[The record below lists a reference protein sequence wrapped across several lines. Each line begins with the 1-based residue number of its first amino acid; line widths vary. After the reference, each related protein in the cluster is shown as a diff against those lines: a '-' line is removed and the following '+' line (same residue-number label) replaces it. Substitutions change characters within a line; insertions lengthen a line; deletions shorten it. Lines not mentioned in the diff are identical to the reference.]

1 LSEENIFEQLL
12 ELLQSPGPVN
22 WKLGAQVGQSLVG
35 AAEPIEP
42 ALIEEYGELI
52 HAAEL
57 HVANSET
64 TLDPTG
70 DPIALTDRR
79 GWADAN
85 FRSFAYLAEPLA
97 AKMSGGG
104 EVDID
109 QPALNV
115 GAMLSPLAPVLLG
128 MQMGSMVGLM
138 GHRVLGQFDV
148 GLPPLDGGPALVVP
162 NIEAFAVDYDID
174 PRQARLWAAIHEVI
188 YQAQLA
194 VPWVRQHFTQLID
207 DYFEGFEFDP
217 SELTSRMEGLDSPE
231 ELAQM
236 MENPGGLASL
246 LSGPERTTDLEPIQA
261 FIGFSEGHADYL
273 MERIAGSL
281 LPDAPRIRESIN
293 RRRAEPS
300 QGEQVLQQL
309 AGLSVNRLDYQK
321 GAGFCR
327 EVVERWG
334 DDALSQLWQDP
345 GNLPTYAELE
355 DPIGWAARVL
365 VDEIGTS

>member
-1 LSEENIFEQLL
+1 MSEDNIFEQLL

-22 WKLGAQVGQSLVG
+22 WKLGTQVGQSLVG

-42 ALIEEYGELI
+42 SLIEEYQELI

-64 TLDPTG
+64 PLAPTG

-97 AKMSGGG
+97 EKMSGGG
-104 EVDID
+104 DID
-109 QPALNV
+109 QPALNI

-148 GLPPLDGGPALVVP
+148 GLPPLDGGPALVIP
-162 NIEAFAVDYDID
+162 NIEAFAADYDID
-174 PRQARLWAAIHEVI
+174 PRQARLWGAIHEVI

-194 VPWVRQHFTQLID
+194 VPWVRDHFARLINV
-207 DYFEGFEFDP
+207 YFEGFEFDP
-217 SELTSRMEGLDSPE
+217 SALTSRMEGLDSPE
-231 ELAQM
+231 ELAHM

-246 LSGPERTTDLEPIQA
+246 LSGPERPADLEPIQA
-261 FIGFSEGHADYL
+261 FIGFIEGHADYL

-321 GAGFCR
+321 GSSFCQD
-327 EVVERWG
+327 VADRWG
-334 DDALSQLWQDP
+334 DEAMAKLWMESE
-345 GNLPTYAELE
+345 NLPSYSELE

-365 VDEIGTS
+365 VDEIGAAE